1 MSTDDFEMRGPAAE
15 VDMRG
20 TTDLA
25 AETQNL
31 NVKIVPSVSDTA
43 SAAMA
48 ILNPIVGAA
57 SVIAQ
62 RALKNP
68 LGQLL
73 SYEYAITGTWADP
86 QIKKLGA
93 EIQPGGGAHV
103 EAP

>member
-73 SYEYAITGTWADP
+73 SYEYAITGTWGDP

-93 EIQPGGGAHV
+93 EIKPGGGAHV